1 MDGIRERKNYVLL
14 IIFSL
19 FLALGCSARK
29 TVFHKP
35 LQNTS
40 TQYVVIEIPNFAHSE
55 ENWVPYDSVSVIPD
69 MVAERLRI
77 DGNFNE
83 IKRNGE
89 ASAENALLLMGK
101 VINYDPGCKFCEWF
115 FGFND
120 HGKSSVAVRVE
131 FIDKMSGEVIVDV
144 EIEGKAKKPGTGRS
158 RYIRIVDELVSIVKS
173 VNQKG

>member
-1 MDGIRERKNYVLL
+1 M
-14 IIFSL
+14 
-19 FLALGCSARK
+19 
-29 TVFHKP
+29 
-35 LQNTS
+35 
-40 TQYVVIEIPNFAHSE
+40 
-55 ENWVPYDSVSVIPD
+55 PYDSVSVIPD

-83 IKRNGE
+83 IRRNGE

-131 FIDKMSGEVIVDV
+131 FIDKMSGEIIVDV